1 VIHLLILINVVSY
14 WDWTLDTDNVPG
26 SSIWDAKSGFGG
38 DGTRRGV
45 NETEGDTCVQNGPF
59 KDMTLHY
66 LHLDERE
73 HCLRRQFNAG
83 GFVPGDMLASVYT
96 PEAVSKIHQLPDYNN
111 FRISLE
117 GGPHGAVH
125 SAIGGDMS
133 PSTSPNGKSTVH
145 SKMIAVTNKLSDP
158 IFFMHHTQI
167 DRLWTLWQNAAP
179 ENRTLDFS
187 GIKTQDQFDGTTP
200 PPASLQDIM
209 PMLGL
214 ADDVTVREYM
224 STTKGPLC
232 YTY

>member
-1 VIHLLILINVVSY
+1 MN
-14 WDWTLDTDNVPG
+14 
-26 SSIWDAKSGFGG
+26 
-38 DGTRRGV
+38 
-45 NETEGDTCVQNGPF
+45 
-59 KDMTLHY
+59 
-66 LHLDERE
+66 
-73 HCLRRQFNAG
+73 
-83 GFVPGDMLASVYT
+83 
-96 PEAVSKIHQLPDYNN
+96 
-111 FRISLE
+111 
-117 GGPHGAVH
+117 
-125 SAIGGDMS
+125 
-133 PSTSPNGKSTVH
+133 
-145 SKMIAVTNKLSDP
+145 LSDP